1 MPEMDG
7 FTATR
12 LIREAEA
19 KAEGRHAMIVAL
31 TAQVRGADADAW
43 ADAGADRHMTKPF
56 TSARLTEALE
66 SVGEAPGKP
75 AAQATPLPAPVELPP
90 AAAAL
95 IDDEAVETMRKV
107 GARNG
112 RDVVGK
118 VWRLFLGQAPDAVF
132 KLEMLAQGSDPQA
145 MSAQAHFLKSMAL
158 SAGAA
163 AVAELAE
170 QLEHDA
176 KEGRAATASEAL
188 PRLRAR
194 LDETCAAMRQRLEA
208 STPQAAKA

>member
-1 MPEMDG
+1 
-7 FTATR
+7 
-12 LIREAEA
+12 
-19 KAEGRHAMIVAL
+19 
-31 TAQVRGADADAW
+31 
-43 ADAGADRHMTKPF
+43 
-56 TSARLTEALE
+56 TSARLMEALK
-66 SVGEAPGKP
+66 SAGEASGKP
-75 AAQATPLPAPVELPP
+75 AAQATRPAPLPAPVEPP
-90 AAAAL
+90 PAAAL

-132 KLEMLAQGSDPQA
+132 KLEMLAKGSDPQA

-176 KEGRAATASEAL
+176 REGRTAAA
-188 PRLRAR
+188 
-194 LDETCAAMRQRLEA
+194 
-208 STPQAAKA
+208 